1 VRFPLRPA
9 TEDTSAI
16 PGRRPAWQRR
26 WLRHRRLI
34 AAGLAAV
41 VVWSLATALA
51 PAAPAT
57 TPVVV
62 AAGDLVPGTVITEAD
77 VRRDQRAAAPDDASA
92 DPGPLLGRTVAF
104 PVRAGEPV
112 LARHVLGADLLAGY
126 PAGTVATAVPL
137 GDSGV
142 TPSLAPGDLVDVIAA
157 TAADLDTA
165 GAGTGT
171 GTGAAGA
178 ATVARGV
185 RVLLAPTSGSVGE
198 GLLGRGT
205 AGSAALVVAAST
217 EQALAIAQA
226 GVRSRLT
233 VVLRGRS

>member
-1 VRFPLRPA
+1 M
-9 TEDTSAI
+9 
-16 PGRRPAWQRR
+16 
-26 WLRHRRLI
+26 

-51 PAAPAT
+51 PTPLPT
-57 TPVVV
+57 TWVVI
-62 AAGDLVPGTVITEAD
+62 AAGDLVPGTVITESD
-77 VRRDQRAAAPDDASA
+77 VRREQRAAVPDDASD
-92 DPGPLLGRTVAF
+92 DPGSVLGRTVAF

-142 TPSLAPGDLVDVIAA
+142 MPSLAPGDLVDVIAA

-165 GAGTGT
+165 GSGARAGS
-171 GTGAAGA
+171 AGA

-185 RVLLAPTSGSVGE
+185 RVLLAPTSGSTGE